1 MDAIPADGP
10 ARFGTTAFY
19 AGLGRAFV
27 AMCGVVPVLACIEL
41 FDTLLGGRLD
51 DVAGIRPRE
60 ISGLDGLILAPL
72 VHYGFP
78 HLVANAAPLILLG
91 TFVLASGVRRFLI
104 ATLLIAIISG
114 LGVWFLTPS
123 NYLVVGASGVIFGWL
138 GMLLI
143 TGIVERSLWS
153 LGVGLVVGLL
163 YGWQVTALFPTDGQV
178 SWQGHLFGFLGGMV
192 AAIVLRIRQPR
203 TAATLAEPDASF
215 TATPDVA
222 EEPEHR
228 A

>member
-1 MDAIPADGP
+1 MDDLPAEGP

-27 AMCGVVPVLACIEL
+27 AMCGVVPVLAGIEL
-41 FDTLLGGRLD
+41 FDTLVGGRLD
-51 DVAGIRPRE
+51 TIAGIRPRE

-72 VHYGFP
+72 VHYGFA

-138 GMLLI
+138 GMLLVSA
-143 TGIVERSLWS
+143 IVERSLWS
-153 LGVGLVVGLL
+153 LAVSLVVGLL
-163 YGWQVTALFPTDGQV
+163 YGWQVTALVPADGQV
-178 SWQGHLFGFLGGMV
+178 SWQGHLFGFIGGVV

-203 TAATLAEPDASF
+203 AGLTAAEPA
-215 TATPDVA
+215 APAKAAPDIA
-222 EEPEHR
+222 DEPEHR

>member
-1 MDAIPADGP
+1 MNGLPADSP

-27 AMCGVVPVLACIEL
+27 AMCGVVPVLAGIEM
-41 FDTLLGGRLD
+41 FDTLVGGRLD
-51 DVAGIRPRE
+51 MIAGIRPRE

-91 TFVLASGVRRFLI
+91 TFVLASGVRRFLF

-114 LGVWFLTPS
+114 LGVWFLTPT

-138 GMLLI
+138 GMLFMS
-143 TGIVERSLWS
+143 GIVERSLWS
-153 LGVGLVVGLL
+153 LGVGLVAGLL
-163 YGWQVTALFPTDGQV
+163 YGWQVTALLPTDGQV
-178 SWQGHLFGFLGGMV
+178 SWQGHLFGFIGGMV

-203 TAATLAEPDASF
+203 IAVPVTQPDAPV
-215 TATPDVA
+215 TATPDIA
-222 EEPEHR
+222 EEPGPR